1 MKELFGIMK
10 EQILNSSQELE
21 KVYSFSK
28 TPLNIVQNFIPHEAI
43 ICDDRDPP
51 WINKEIKMV
60 MVEKS
65 SAFKWYCCSK

>member
-10 EQILNSSQELE
+10 EQILNSSEELE
-21 KVYSFSK
+21 KVYSFTK
-28 TPLNIVQNFIPHEAI
+28 TPLSIVQNFIPHEVI

-60 MVEKS
+60 MVGKS